1 MNGMFTSSI
10 FRQYRCIQSPYW
22 NGGTQRVIATSTKG
36 GVGTHSQSAVF
47 LIHLWLNSPWDQGQC
62 SSFCP
67 IITSDLVNGHE
78 PCNDPQVIRMSQII
92 TCNPAEL
99 GIKCCTIETK
109 WTCFVQT
116 SSVKKVALDVSAIC
130 NVRYQLYLLLIYP
143 EATHCL

>member
-1 MNGMFTSSI
+1 MECSHLQFSGNIGASRAHTEMEG
-10 FRQYRCIQSPYW
+10 P
-22 NGGTQRVIATSTKG
+22 KG
-36 GVGTHSQSAVF
+36 SLPHPLREEVGTHSQSAVF